1 MTKQLLA
8 AAAVLALLAPVAVQA
23 QELPSYA
30 QSQAG
35 AGGGDQQVRGRIA
48 DFDGG
53 YNLEVRDAN
62 GYVDSVRLHD
72 GTIINPV
79 GVTLAPGMVV
89 SILGYNAGTY
99 FAANEVD
106 TPYTM
111 DEGVPYFEGEPWTY
125 YGPAIGLGFFFGYW
139 GWWHPS
145 YVGYLYHPG
154 IYHGG
159 FYHGG
164 FYHGGNYH
172 GGYPGAGYYHGFAYN
187 RGAGFTHA
195 GYAPRFGG
203 AYSGHFSGGT
213 SYGRSSFAGQSS
225 FAGRSSGAARSS
237 FAGGHAG
244 GGGHR

>member
-164 FYHGGNYH
+164 NYH

>member
-164 FYHGGNYH
+164 NYH

-225 FAGRSSGAARSS
+225 FAGRSSGATRSS